1 MCTAR
6 HRAVAKN
13 KKSEQNI
20 KNCLTMLVRCDII
33 FFVVEVWLSLVE
45 YFVRDEGV
53 AGSNPVTSTIPR
65 VLIGFEMFYKHS
77 RFFIAFLTCTSGKMN
92 IYALSCMYR
101 NIVFGQFFKV
111 GYFNIAYAII
121 VNCELLNGFT
131 VNLFGLMYFN
141 FFNQFV

>member
-1 MCTAR
+1 MKISLNQLSLIGLGFLMCTAR

-53 AGSNPVTSTIPR
+53 AGSNPVTSTKYKTLENAIKMAFSR
-65 VLIGFEMFYKHS
+65 VF
-77 RFFIAFLTCTSGKMN
+77 
-92 IYALSCMYR
+92 ALS
-101 NIVFGQFFKV
+101 
-111 GYFNIAYAII
+111 
-121 VNCELLNGFT
+121 
-131 VNLFGLMYFN
+131 
-141 FFNQFV
+141 

>member
-1 MCTAR
+1 MCTAG

-53 AGSNPVTSTIPR
+53 AGSNPVTSTMSSVHTEPQKG
-65 VLIGFEMFYKHS
+65 LYEHFFYCLK
-77 RFFIAFLTCTSGKMN
+77 SGE
-92 IYALSCMYR
+92 
-101 NIVFGQFFKV
+101 G
-111 GYFNIAYAII
+111 AYII
-121 VNCELLNGFT
+121 LD
-131 VNLFGLMYFN
+131 
-141 FFNQFV
+141 